1 MKPPGT
7 RLQRYVVGR
16 SLTSVASA
24 LVVIAFLIVLVNFV
38 ELSRNVGARAKD
50 VSALDVLGLAL
61 MQSPSVVLI
70 LFPFAVLF
78 GVLSAFMSMNRR
90 GELVAMRAAGVSA
103 WRFILPAAAA
113 IALVGVFV
121 VTALNPGA
129 SQLTAR
135 FERRQSALLSG
146 YLIEPPKPVWL
157 RQGDG
162 QTQVIIRARANQG
175 PGVLLKDVT
184 LLVYRTDANGALQFT
199 RRIDAET
206 AQLLPGE
213 LRLSKAWEARAGQP
227 ATPHQTLSLPSTL
240 DADTALARFAP
251 PQAVPFWSLPGL
263 IGRTEA
269 AGFSAVSYRLQ
280 FHQLLATPLMYAAM
294 AILAAAFSL
303 RLIRLGG
310 LAALAGAGVGLG
322 FVVFF
327 INQLAGALGRSGVV
341 PPVLVAWSPPL
352 LALLAGCTLLFYTED
367 G

>member
-1 MKPPGT
+1 M
-7 RLQRYVVGR
+7 
-16 SLTSVASA
+16 
-24 LVVIAFLIVLVNFV
+24 
-38 ELSRNVGARAKD
+38 
-50 VSALDVLGLAL
+50 
-61 MQSPSVVLI
+61 
-70 LFPFAVLF
+70 
-78 GVLSAFMSMNRR
+78 
-90 GELVAMRAAGVSA
+90 
-103 WRFILPAAAA
+103 
-113 IALVGVFV
+113 

>member
-1 MKPPGT
+1 LPISK
-7 RLQRYVVGR
+7 LQRYVVR
-16 SLTSVASA
+16 RTLVAVASA

-50 VSALDVLGLAL
+50 VSALDVLRLAL
-61 MQSPSVVLI
+61 MESPSVVLI
-70 LFPFAVLF
+70 LFPFAFLF

-90 GELVAMRAAGVSA
+90 GELIAMRAAGVSA

-113 IALVGVFV
+113 AALTGVVV
-121 VTALNPGA
+121 VTALNPVA
-129 SQLTAR
+129 SKLTAR

-146 YLIEPPKPVWL
+146 YLVEPPKPVWL

-175 PGVLLKDVT
+175 PGVLLKDVS
-184 LLVYRTDANGALQFT
+184 LFVYKADSQGALQFT
-199 RRIDAET
+199 RRIDAES
-206 AQLLPGE
+206 ARLLPGE
-213 LRLSKAWEARAGQP
+213 LRLSKAMEASAGQP
-227 ATPHQTLSLPSTL
+227 ATPHAELSVPSTL

-280 FHQLLATPLMYAAM
+280 FQQLLATPLMYAAM
-294 AILAAAFSL
+294 AVLAAAFSL
-303 RLIRLGG
+303 RLLRLGG
-310 LAALAGAGVGLG
+310 LTALAGAGVGLG

-327 INQLAGALGRSGVV
+327 TNQLSGALGRSGMA
-341 PPVLVAWSPPL
+341 PPVLAAWSPPL